1 MEELWDAIKNTFLS
15 ALKGSFK
22 RTNIVVVDTG
32 DKLEARK
39 TETGIGEI
47 NTYFIPFKAGYVT
60 LYLEWKQTNN
70 TYHALTS
77 AVQDMKKE
85 LESTKIGRWD
95 TIIKPVFLDDPNGYK
110 ALFPKGHS
118 IFQEGGYEERIAAV
132 KVLGSTIDNRAPL
145 ADVKT
150 EISDFGRQF
159 EAARSLQQGKEGLAK
174 KLSVDLETKR
184 IEVCEALYW
193 VQGRLMALFNTNPKA
208 IEAFFD
214 LETLRRTGHEEDE
227 PEESLVLTLAPG
239 QTVEAGIP
247 LTDDKKLLFSNL
259 GEVPLTLFAGGDK
272 PEVPLNP
279 IILPAGEEIEK
290 LVTEL
295 GAPGSRYLYILN
307 SNPDLSG
314 AVEIIEVTEE
324 L

>member
-15 ALKGSFK
+15 ALRGSFK

-32 DKLEARK
+32 DKLETRK
-39 TETGIGEI
+39 NETDIGDI
-47 NTYFIPFKAGYVT
+47 NTYFAPFKASFTT
-60 LYLEWKQTNN
+60 LYLDWKQTNN
-70 TYHALTS
+70 TYHALT
-77 AVQDMKKE
+77 ATVQRFKSD
-85 LESTKIGRWD
+85 LSSSKIDRWD
-95 TIIKPVFLDDPNGYK
+95 TLIKPAFLDDPDGYK
-110 ALFPKGHS
+110 ALFPKGRS
-118 IFQEGGYEERIAAV
+118 PFQEGGYEERIAAV
-132 KVLGSTIDNRAPL
+132 KVLGTSIDSRAML
-145 ADVKT
+145 ADVKSDIT
-150 EISDFGRQF
+150 DFGRQF

-174 KLSVDLETKR
+174 KLSVDMELKR

-193 VQGRLMALFNTNPKA
+193 VQGRLMALFNKNPKS

-214 LETLRRTGHEEDE
+214 LETLRRTGNEEEE
-227 PEESLVLTLAPG
+227 PEESLVITIAPG

-247 LTDDKKLLFSNL
+247 LTDDKKLLFINL

-279 IILPAGEEIEK
+279 VILPAGEEIEK

-314 AVEIIEVTEE
+314 AVEIIEVTGE
-324 L
+324 

>member
-22 RTNIVVVDTG
+22 RTNIVVIDTG

-47 NTYFIPFKAGYVT
+47 NTYFAPFKTSFGT
-60 LYLEWKQTNN
+60 LYLEWKLTNN
-70 TYHALTS
+70 TYHALTDTVEGLRDQLS
-77 AVQDMKKE
+77 G
-85 LESTKIGRWD
+85 TKINRWD
-95 TIIKPVFLDDPNGYK
+95 TLIKPEFLDDPDGYK

-118 IFQEGGYEERIAAV
+118 PFQEGGYEERIAAV
-132 KVLGSTIDNRAPL
+132 KVLGTAIDSRAPL
-145 ADVKT
+145 AAVKT

-174 KLSVDLETKR
+174 KLSVDMEIKR

-193 VQGRLMALFNTNPKA
+193 VQGRLMALFSKNPKA
-208 IEAFFD
+208 IEAFYD
-214 LETLRRTGHEEDE
+214 LEVLRRTGREEDE

-247 LTDDKKLLFSNL
+247 LTDDKKLLFINL

-279 IILPAGEEIEK
+279 FILPAGEEAEK

-314 AVEIIEVTEE
+314 AVEIIEVTGE
-324 L
+324 

>member
-1 MEELWDAIKNTFLS
+1 MGELWDAIKNTFLS

-22 RTNIVVVDTG
+22 RTNIVVIDTG
-32 DKLEARK
+32 DKLDARK

-47 NTYFIPFKAGYVT
+47 NTYFAPFKTSFTT
-60 LYLEWKQTNN
+60 LYLDWKQTNN
-70 TYHALTS
+70 TYHSLTA
-77 AVQDMKKE
+77 AVQRFKSD
-85 LESTKIGRWD
+85 LSSSKIDRWD
-95 TIIKPVFLDDPNGYK
+95 TVIKPAFLDDPVGYK
-110 ALFPKGHS
+110 ALFPNGHTS
-118 IFQEGGYEERIAAV
+118 FQSGEYEERIAAV
-132 KVLGSTIDNRAPL
+132 KVLGSAIDNRAPL

-193 VQGRLMALFNTNPKA
+193 VQGRLMALYNKNPKA

-214 LETLRRTGHEEDE
+214 LEVLRRSGKEEDE
-227 PEESLVLTLAPG
+227 LEESLVLTLAPG

-247 LTDDKKLLFSNL
+247 LTDDKKLLFLNL

-279 IILPAGEEIEK
+279 VILPAGEEVEK

-314 AVEIIEVTEE
+314 AMEIIEVTGE
-324 L
+324 